1 MAIDITLGNIDLK
14 DITSIH
20 SNASARSV
28 INKNFQKIKA
38 NLDAISIIPIDNL
51 NKLVFPTTPTIGAD
65 YTMVWDGSKYN
76 ITVATFKNTGTKWKI
91 PTGEEIIV
99 RSGYQ
104 YIVHDRIDI
113 EGVLNLEGEL
123 VIL

>member
-1 MAIDITLGNIDLK
+1 MAVNITLGNIDIK

-20 SNASARSV
+20 SNASARTV
-28 INKNFQKIKA
+28 INKNFEKIKA
-38 NLDAISIIPIDNL
+38 NLDILSVIPIENL
-51 NKLVFPTTPTIGAD
+51 NKLVFPETPTIGAD
-65 YTMVWDGSKYN
+65 YSMVWDGSKYI
-76 ITVATFKNTGTKWKI
+76 ITISTFKNTGTKWKI

-99 RSGYQ
+99 RAGYQ

-123 VIL
+123 VII